1 MNSEEMKLLK
11 IIAADMQEL
20 KSDVSELKS
29 DVSELKSDVSELKS
43 DVSTLKSD
51 VSELKSDV
59 STLKSDVSEL
69 KSAVSELQ
77 SDVRSIDRRL
87 TRVEL
92 KVENE
97 IEQSIRFL
105 AEGHTGL
112 VEKFGNVPGDIEEIK
127 ESVSI
132 LKFVQ
137 HAMAKNM

>member
-1 MNSEEMKLLK
+1 MNSEEMKLLR

-29 DVSELKSDVSELKS
+29 DVSQ
-43 DVSTLKSD
+43 
-51 VSELKSDV
+51 
-59 STLKSDVSEL
+59 LKSDVSEL

-77 SDVRSIDRRL
+77 SDVRDIDRRL

-92 KVENE
+92 KIENE
-97 IEQSIRFL
+97 IEKSIRFL
-105 AEGHTGL
+105 AEGHMGL